1 MRVLLAGWS
10 SFDEVI
16 ATVGDE
22 LGADTVARRLTGP
35 GVPVDVA
42 EAPFPGRGLSRR
54 DVDPADD
61 TVAQARAWLDGLPA
75 GRRRAGCVAPHGPCS
90 LA

>member
-10 SFDEVI
+10 GFDEVI

-35 GVPVDVA
+35 GVPFDVA

-54 DVDPADD
+54 DVDPADH
-61 TVAQARAWLDGLPA
+61 TVAQARAWRSGL
-75 GRRRAGCVAPHGPCS
+75 
-90 LA
+90 LAA